1 VSNTRSIDGAEAAQ
15 EGHDQNA
22 DDPNAADTLGAYT
35 CSCLLR
41 WRKEAGAW
49 SRHCIYGRM
58 HIWAN
63 AQWRSGR
70 NGEAPITRS
79 GVDPIHACSM
89 LRMPLCGSCSRGKGS
104 PTRQKPYKKIIC
116 TRMSIGALLL
126 LHGTAIRKT
135 DRIERLT
142 CSPADARMA
151 LCRVQPM
158 SKKR

>member
-1 VSNTRSIDGAEAAQ
+1 MFALVAMAQRSWCMVS
-15 EGHDQNA
+15 
-22 DDPNAADTLGAYT
+22 TL
-35 CSCLLR
+35 
-41 WRKEAGAW
+41 
-49 SRHCIYGRM
+49 
-58 HIWAN
+58 HIWARLPSQRN
-63 AQWRSGR
+63 EQAQWRSGR

-104 PTRQKPYKKIIC
+104 PTRQKPYKKTTC
-116 TRMSIGALLL
+116 TRESIGALLL
-126 LHGTAIRKT
+126 LHGTAIRNT